1 MLEKL
6 RLRIISSKDGR
17 ALVSNLGYL
26 SLLQIASYIFPLITV
41 PYLARVIGTV
51 GFGKVAFASAVI
63 TWFISIVTWGFDYTA
78 TRDVARDKD
87 DIDKISETFSN
98 VFWTRFFLTV
108 ICLAIL
114 ILLIVLIPKFKA
126 NASVLLVTFLLV
138 LGHVMFPEWLFQALE
153 RMRYITILNL
163 LSKILFTIAV
173 FLFVKEPSD
182 YILQPFFLSL
192 GYILSGIMSMYIIL
206 VRWGVKLRL
215 PSLRLIFE
223 TLKNGLDVFVNNF
236 VSNLYNNLS
245 IVILG
250 FYSGNIAN
258 GLFDAGQKFIDVAI
272 RFLNILSRAFFPFL
286 SRRIDKHNLYAIL
299 NISVGVFSSLLL
311 FIFAPLLIKW
321 FYTPDF
327 IDAITVLRVLAISI
341 VFLCMNNV
349 YGVNYLIL
357 QGHEIIVRN
366 ISVVCSVA
374 GLFLAFIL
382 IPKLSFVGAAIT
394 ILISRASTGLLIMFN
409 AIRIKR
415 INNF

>member
-1 MLEKL
+1 M
-6 RLRIISSKDGR
+6 
-17 ALVSNLGYL
+17 VSNLGYL